1 MTLFKLIELREKYL
15 DAEESVRNIVQTNVS
30 ERNRPHEES
39 VLQVTYDPAC
49 HRRDKLLLEYEAALR
64 EFTEG
69 K

>member
-15 DAEESVRNIVQTNVS
+15 DAEESVRNIGQTNVD
-30 ERNRPHEES
+30 RNRPHEES
-39 VLQVTYDPAC
+39 VLQVTYDLAC